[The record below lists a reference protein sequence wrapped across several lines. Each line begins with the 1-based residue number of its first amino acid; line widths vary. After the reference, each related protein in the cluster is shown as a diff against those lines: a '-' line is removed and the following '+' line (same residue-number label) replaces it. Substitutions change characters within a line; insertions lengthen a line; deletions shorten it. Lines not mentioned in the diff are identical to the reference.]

1 MKIVIDIPNDVYS
14 RIKRLVSLDYF
25 EFDTYGYILR
35 EIADGTPLTKEQC
48 KVIGVFDK
56 EEEKER

>member
-1 MKIVIDIPNDVYS
+1 MKIVIDIPNDAYS

-35 EIADGTPLTKEQC
+35 GIADGTPLTKEQC
-48 KVIGVFDK
+48 KVIGIFDK
-56 EEEKER
+56 